1 MKFIAELCQN
11 HNGSYKNLKKMTI
24 ECAKSGA
31 DIIKLQYIMSNTLS
45 FRPQFEEGLKKGK
58 QIISIKRPYLEE
70 VKRLKKLEIKNSD
83 LKKFVKLCNS
93 LNVEPAITCFTRQDV
108 NIINKIGFKT
118 VKIASYD
125 CASFQLLRDV
135 KNKFNKIIVST
146 GATFDNE
153 IKKAANILKG
163 KNFIFLHCVT
173 IYPTPLESINLERIN
188 FLKKFTNKV
197 GFSDH
202 SLGFIKNR
210 NLASMMAVY
219 LGAEYIERHITILDK
234 DKTKDGKVSIQPE
247 DIRKIKT
254 FSSLSKSKQLNFLK
268 KNFEFNIERLR
279 GHKYRKLTKE
289 EILNRDY
296 YKGRF
301 VSKIGSRE
309 IYNWEEVNLS

>member
-153 IKKAANILKG
+153 IKKAASILKG

>member
-163 KNFIFLHCVT
+163 KNFTFLHCVT
-173 IYPTPLESINLERIN
+173 IYPTPLESVNLERIN

-301 VSKIGSRE
+301 ISKIGSRE

>member
-58 QIISIKRPYLEE
+58 QLISIKRPYLEE

-153 IKKAANILKG
+153 IKKAASILKG

>member
-163 KNFIFLHCVT
+163 KNFTFLHCVT
-173 IYPTPLESINLERIN
+173 IYPTPLESVNLERIN

-247 DIRKIKT
+247 DIRKIKI
-254 FSSLSKSKQLNFLK
+254 FSSLNKSKQLNFLK

-301 VSKIGSRE
+301 ISKIGSRE

>member
-31 DIIKLQYIMSNTLS
+31 DIIKLQYIMSNTVS

-135 KNKFNKIIVST
+135 KNKFDKIIVST

-153 IKKAANILKG
+153 IKKAASILKG

-234 DKTKDGKVSIQPE
+234 DKTKDGKVSIQPD
-247 DIRKIKT
+247 DIRKIKI

-268 KNFEFNIERLR
+268 KKFEFNIKRLR
-279 GHKYRKLTKE
+279 GNKYRKLTRE
-289 EILNRDY
+289 ETLNRDY

-301 VSKIGSRE
+301 ISKIGSRE

>member
-58 QIISIKRPYLEE
+58 QLISIKRPYLEE

>member
-254 FSSLSKSKQLNFLK
+254 FSSLSKSKKLNFLK

>member
-31 DIIKLQYIMSNTLS
+31 DIIKLQYIMSNKLS

-163 KNFIFLHCVT
+163 KNFTFLHCVT

-188 FLKKFTNKV
+188 FLRKFTNKV

-301 VSKIGSRE
+301 ISKIGSRE

>member
-31 DIIKLQYIMSNTLS
+31 DIIKLQYIMSNTVS

-153 IKKAANILKG
+153 IKKAASILKG

-234 DKTKDGKVSIQPE
+234 DKTKDGKVSIQPD
-247 DIRKIKT
+247 DIRKIKI

-268 KNFEFNIERLR
+268 KKFEFNIKRLR
-279 GHKYRKLTKE
+279 GNKYRKLTRE
-289 EILNRDY
+289 ETLNRDY

-301 VSKIGSRE
+301 ISKIGSRE

>member
-163 KNFIFLHCVT
+163 KNFTFLHCVT

-301 VSKIGSRE
+301 ISKIGSRE

>member
-163 KNFIFLHCVT
+163 KNFTFLHCVT
-173 IYPTPLESINLERIN
+173 IYPTPLESINLE
-188 FLKKFTNKV
+188 
-197 GFSDH
+197 
-202 SLGFIKNR
+202 
-210 NLASMMAVY
+210 
-219 LGAEYIERHITILDK
+219 E
-234 DKTKDGKVSIQPE
+234 SI
-247 DIRKIKT
+247 
-254 FSSLSKSKQLNFLK
+254 F
-268 KNFEFNIERLR
+268 
-279 GHKYRKLTKE
+279 
-289 EILNRDY
+289 
-296 YKGRF
+296 
-301 VSKIGSRE
+301 
-309 IYNWEEVNLS
+309 

>member
-1 MKFIAELCQN
+1 
-11 HNGSYKNLKKMTI
+11 
-24 ECAKSGA
+24 
-31 DIIKLQYIMSNTLS
+31 MSNTVS

-70 VKRLKKLEIKNSD
+70 VKRLKKLEIKNSN

-108 NIINKIGFKT
+108 DIINKIGFKT

>member
-163 KNFIFLHCVT
+163 KNFTFLHCVT
-173 IYPTPLESINLERIN
+173 IYPTPLENINLERIN
-188 FLKKFTNKV
+188 FLRKFTNKV

-301 VSKIGSRE
+301 ISKIGSRE

>member
-1 MKFIAELCQN
+1 
-11 HNGSYKNLKKMTI
+11 
-24 ECAKSGA
+24 
-31 DIIKLQYIMSNTLS
+31 
-45 FRPQFEEGLKKGK
+45 
-58 QIISIKRPYLEE
+58 
-70 VKRLKKLEIKNSD
+70 
-83 LKKFVKLCNS
+83 
-93 LNVEPAITCFTRQDV
+93 
-108 NIINKIGFKT
+108 
-118 VKIASYD
+118 
-125 CASFQLLRDV
+125 
-135 KNKFNKIIVST
+135 
-146 GATFDNE
+146 
-153 IKKAANILKG
+153 
-163 KNFIFLHCVT
+163 
-173 IYPTPLESINLERIN
+173 
-188 FLKKFTNKV
+188 
-197 GFSDH
+197 
-202 SLGFIKNR
+202 
-210 NLASMMAVY
+210 MMAVY

>member
-1 MKFIAELCQN
+1 MHTSKPVL
-11 HNGSYKNLKKMTI
+11 Y
-24 ECAKSGA
+24 
-31 DIIKLQYIMSNTLS
+31 S
-45 FRPQFEEGLKKGK
+45 FFTFLK

-163 KNFIFLHCVT
+163 KNFTFLHCVT
-173 IYPTPLESINLERIN
+173 IYPTPLESVNLERIN

-301 VSKIGSRE
+301 ISKIGSRE

>member
-58 QIISIKRPYLEE
+58 QLISIKRPYLEE

-135 KNKFNKIIVST
+135 KKKFNKIIVST

-234 DKTKDGKVSIQPE
+234 DKTKDGKVSIQPD

>member
-11 HNGSYKNLKKMTI
+11 HNGSYENLKKMTI

-31 DIIKLQYIMSNTLS
+31 DIIKLQYIMSNTVS

-58 QIISIKRPYLEE
+58 QIIAIKRPHLAE

-83 LKKFVKLCNS
+83 LKKFVNLCKS
-93 LNVEPAITCFTRQDV
+93 LNVEPAITCFTRQDI
-108 NIINKIGFKT
+108 NIISKVGFKT

-125 CASFQLLRDV
+125 CSSFQLLRDV
-135 KNKFNKIIVST
+135 KDKFDKIIVST
-146 GATFDNE
+146 GATFDDE
-153 IKKAANILKG
+153 IKKAASILKG
-163 KNFIFLHCVT
+163 KHFTLLHCVT
-173 IYPTPLESINLERIN
+173 IYPTPLQSINLERIN

-202 SLGFIKNR
+202 SLGYVKNR
-210 NLASMMAVY
+210 NLASMMAIY
-219 LGAEYIERHITILDK
+219 LGAEYIERHITIFDK

-247 DIRKIKT
+247 DIRKIKH
-254 FSSLSKSKQLNFLK
+254 FSYLSRSKQLNFLK
-268 KNFEFNIERLR
+268 KNFEFNFKRLR

-301 VSKIGSRE
+301 ISKIGSRE

>member
-58 QIISIKRPYLEE
+58 QLISIKRPYLEE

-135 KNKFNKIIVST
+135 KKKFNKIIVST

-234 DKTKDGKVSIQPE
+234 DKTKDGKVSIQPD
-247 DIRKIKT
+247 DIRKIKI

-268 KNFEFNIERLR
+268 KKFEFNIERLR

>member
-31 DIIKLQYIMSNTLS
+31 DIIKLQYIMSNTVS

-70 VKRLKKLEIKNSD
+70 VKRLKKLEIKNSN

-108 NIINKIGFKT
+108 DIINKIGFKT

-135 KNKFNKIIVST
+135 KKKFNKIIVST

-247 DIRKIKT
+247 DIRKIKI
-254 FSSLSKSKQLNFLK
+254 FSNLSKLKQLNFLK

-279 GHKYRKLTKE
+279 GHKYRKLTRE
-289 EILNRDY
+289 ETLNRDY

-301 VSKIGSRE
+301 ISKIGLRE
-309 IYNWEEVNLS
+309 IYNWEEVDLS

>member
-31 DIIKLQYIMSNTLS
+31 DIIKLQYIMSNTVS

-70 VKRLKKLEIKNSD
+70 VKRLKKLEIKNSN

-108 NIINKIGFKT
+108 DIINKIGFKT

-247 DIRKIKT
+247 DIRKIKI
-254 FSSLSKSKQLNFLK
+254 FSNLSKLKQLNFLK

-279 GHKYRKLTKE
+279 GHKYRKLTRE
-289 EILNRDY
+289 ETLNRDY

-301 VSKIGSRE
+301 ISKIGLRE
-309 IYNWEEVNLS
+309 IYNWEEVDLS

>member
-31 DIIKLQYIMSNTLS
+31 DIIKLQYIMSNTVS

-135 KNKFNKIIVST
+135 KNKFDKIIVST

-153 IKKAANILKG
+153 IKKAASILKG

>member
-31 DIIKLQYIMSNTLS
+31 DIIKLQYIMSNTVS